1 MSHSSRSAWGC
12 RTTERSSSYAA
23 FGGNPDLASGNVMR
37 SDLANIGLIV
47 GVTSVMRP
55 LDVHTRVV
63 WREAPIK
70 LLVMA
75 ISLLLM
81 P

>member
-1 MSHSSRSAWGC
+1 
-12 RTTERSSSYAA
+12 
-23 FGGNPDLASGNVMR
+23 MR

>member
-1 MSHSSRSAWGC
+1 
-12 RTTERSSSYAA
+12 
-23 FGGNPDLASGNVMR
+23 MR

-55 LDVHTRVV
+55 LDVHTHVV